1 MGKSEIVK
9 AEGSVEV
16 VGGAFVDESAA
27 AAQLTAQ
34 YRRAEGAR
42 GAFVRE
48 AVAFGAMMIR
58 AEAALVEASLYLVAA
73 ATKYKTC
80 KNNAKSTKN
89 GRWGEGRPNS
99 GIEDWLADHCPKINY
114 STAKGYKAMAAKM
127 VELMGGRTGEVL
139 AALCAPHELNVSYGD
154 DGEVGASVI
163 EARERLFGEATS
175 RRKLERLW
183 LASAGRPAGGKAA
196 GAAPDANDPAAC
208 ARAEWSRVIVPAT
221 NTVVLE
227 AAARLLCRRDV
238 EDALAA
244 LGVLVDYLHG
254 REAELKKERRS

>member
-1 MGKSEIVK
+1 MKKNEPVPAVSEV
-9 AEGSVEV
+9 AGV
-16 VGGAFVDESAA
+16 AAVDES

-48 AVAFGAMMIR
+48 AVAFGAMMIQ
-58 AEAALVEASLYLVAA
+58 AEAALVEASLYFSTAVE
-73 ATKYKTC
+73 KYKTF
-80 KNNAKSTKN
+80 KNNAKATKN

-99 GIEDWLADHCPKINY
+99 GIEDWLADHCPEIAYK
-114 STAKGYKAMAAKM
+114 TAMSYKAMAAKM
-127 VELMGGRTGEVL
+127 IAMLGGESPEVM
-139 AALCAPHELNVSYGD
+139 AALSAPHELRISYGE
-154 DGEVGASVI
+154 DGEVDASVI
-163 EARERLFGEATS
+163 DARERLFTEATS

-183 LASAGRPAGGKAA
+183 LSCGGRPAGGKAA

>member
-1 MGKSEIVK
+1 MEKSEAV
-9 AEGSVEV
+9 AV
-16 VGGAFVDESAA
+16 VVDTPALEAA
-27 AAQLTAQ
+27 AAHLTAQ

-48 AVAFGAMMIR
+48 AVAFGAMMIQ
-58 AEAALVEASLYLVAA
+58 AEAALVEASLYFSTAVE
-73 ATKYKTC
+73 KYKTF
-80 KNNAKSTKN
+80 KNNAKATKN

-99 GIEDWLADHCPKINY
+99 GIEDWLADHCPEIAYK
-114 STAKGYKAMAAKM
+114 TAMSYKAMAAKM
-127 VELMGGRTGEVL
+127 IAMLGGESPEVM
-139 AALCAPHELNVSYGD
+139 AALSAPHELRISYGADAAD
-154 DGEVGASVI
+154 DVRTVPEGII
-163 EARERLFGEATS
+163 EERERLFTEATS

-183 LASAGRPAGGKAA
+183 LSCGGRPAGGKAA